1 MRETVRQR
9 KSVASLRIVKM
20 TEVETEITM
29 GMLGLLREVV
39 G

>member
-1 MRETVRQR
+1 MRETVRER
-9 KSVASLRIVKM
+9 KSIASLRIAKM
-20 TEVETEITM
+20 TEAETEITM